1 MIVARRIIFQYLTS
15 KSRISIFGRATNFNA
30 AVSAKVIVV
39 AHDKRQYLTMN
50 TAKPLHVLLAS
61 QKFFFKG
68 ILRSR
73 RLFIIAVVLLGIGGV
88 HQRENASQSDG
99 TSTPG
104 ATPPPSATLGAPH
117 PHPPPAP
124 PPPATLPPP

>member
-73 RLFIIAVVLLGIGGV
+73 RLFIFSLVFFGISGV
-88 HQRENASQSDG
+88 YPRAKSSQSDDTSNPGG
-99 TSTPG
+99 TP
-104 ATPPPSATLGAPH
+104 
-117 PHPPPAP
+117 
-124 PPPATLPPP
+124 

>member
-73 RLFIIAVVLLGIGGV
+73 RLCLISAVLLGIGGGY
-88 HQRENASQSDG
+88 QRANDSASDH
-99 TSTPG
+99 T
-104 ATPPPSATLGAPH
+104 ATPRAKPTPSTSLVAASTAT
-117 PHPPPAP
+117 
-124 PPPATLPPP
+124 

>member
-73 RLFIIAVVLLGIGGV
+73 RLFIIFVVLLGICGAY
-88 HQRENASQSDG
+88 HPAHDSRSD
-99 TSTPG
+99 
-104 ATPPPSATLGAPH
+104 ATF
-117 PHPPPAP
+117 
-124 PPPATLPPP
+124 

>member
-1 MIVARRIIFQYLTS
+1 M
-15 KSRISIFGRATNFNA
+15 SIFGWAKNFNA

-73 RLFIIAVVLLGIGGV
+73 RLCIISVVLFGIGGV
-88 HQRENASQSDG
+88 HQRAKASQSDH

-104 ATPPPSATLGAPH
+104 ATPT
-117 PHPPPAP
+117 PPPTVRGASP
-124 PPPATLPPP
+124 TPPAS